1 MVSDVFLITVSV
13 MHLVTYH
20 WCWEI
25 DCLEINEEKVSNV
38 FCLQKRTSLVG
49 FFSKIQ
55 KKHKAESFLKGTI
68 YCAKATS
75 LTIVGKQQV
84 FFLLLHKHH
93 ETWRCETLPTFFQS
107 LLHYQSLM
115 IVLTFHS
122 SFFCLFRRIAINL
135 DNEKRVIVDVV

>member
-84 FFLLLHKHH
+84 F
-93 ETWRCETLPTFFQS
+93 
-107 LLHYQSLM
+107 
-115 IVLTFHS
+115 S
-122 SFFCLFRRIAINL
+122 SFFTSITRPEDVKRCQLFFSLCFIISRWWSFWHSI
-135 DNEKRVIVDVV
+135 RVFSVFSGALQLTLIMRKESS